1 MTNTNMPRH
10 HRTRARRGRGL
21 SKSKIMAHRQC
32 PKRLWLAV
40 CRPELADESG
50 SEAAFAGGHAV
61 GDIARQLHPGGELIE
76 GENLAESL
84 SLTQVALSERPRKPL
99 YEATFD
105 YQGTLIRADLLL
117 PRARRGYRLVEVKAS
132 GSVKPHYLEDV
143 AVQTWVMDK
152 AGIDL
157 KSLELAHVDTAWIY
171 PGSEHYEGLLT
182 YKDVTEGVNDH
193 LGEVEDWVDAARET
207 LAGGEPDIAPGPQ
220 CSKPYPCPFTQY
232 CIPPTPADSY
242 PLSDLPRGG
251 RLAAELVDEGY
262 SDLRELPADR
272 LTRRQHQFVFKAVR
286 AGRALV
292 LPAAG
297 KRLKSL
303 GWPRRYLDFETIFFA
318 VPIWAGT
325 RPYQQVPFQWSCH
338 IETAP
343 GKVEH
348 REFLAETPEDPRR
361 GFAESLVAVLGEDD
375 GPVFVYSAS
384 FERSRMEELADT
396 FPDLAPR
403 LEAAIERI
411 VDLLPLVR
419 DNYYHPDQHGSWSL
433 KAVLPTIAP
442 ELAYS
447 ELDISEGGS
456 AAEAYRSLL
465 DPDMDTREA
474 QQIRANLLEYCELDT
489 RALVRIAHF
498 LQNHKGK

>member
-1 MTNTNMPRH
+1 MPRN
-10 HRTRARRGRGL
+10 RTPRRRRGRGL

-32 PKRLWLAV
+32 PKRLWLEV
-40 CRPELADESG
+40 SRPELADESG
-50 SEAAFAGGHAV
+50 SQAVFAAGHVV

-76 GENLAESL
+76 GETLAESL
-84 SLTQVALSERPRKPL
+84 ALTQMALSERPRRPI

-117 PRARRGYRLVEVKAS
+117 PRPRSGYRLVEVKAS
-132 GSVKPHYLEDV
+132 SSVKDQYLEDV
-143 AVQTWVMDK
+143 AIQAWVTDK
-152 AGIDL
+152 AGIAL
-157 KSLELAHVDTAWIY
+157 KSLELAHVDTQWTY
-171 PGSEHYEGLLT
+171 PGDEDYEGLLV
-182 YKDVTEGVNDH
+182 YEDVSEDVNDR

-207 LAGGEPDIAPGPQ
+207 LSGGEPDIQPGPQ
-220 CSKPYPCPFTQY
+220 CTKPYDCPFMHY

-251 RLAAELVDEGY
+251 KVAEALAEEGFT
-262 SDLRELPADR
+262 DLRELPASR
-272 LTRRQHQFVFKAVR
+272 LTRPRHQFVHEAVR
-286 AGRALV
+286 AGHARV
-292 LPAAG
+292 LPGAR
-297 KRLKSL
+297 KTLKGL
-303 GWPRRYLDFETIFFA
+303 GWPRRYLDFETISFA

-338 IETAP
+338 IETTP
-343 GKVEH
+343 GKVAH

-361 GFAESLVAVLGEDD
+361 AFAESLVEVLANDD
-375 GPVFVYSAS
+375 GPIFAYSAG
-384 FERSRMEELADT
+384 FERGRMQELAAT
-396 FPDLAPR
+396 FPDLAPE

-419 DNYYHPDQHGSWSL
+419 DHYYHPDQHGSWSL

-447 ELDISEGGS
+447 DLEISEGGS
-456 AAEAYRSLL
+456 ASEAYRSLL
-465 DPDMDTREA
+465 DPEMDARETER
-474 QQIRANLLEYCELDT
+474 IRANLIEYCGLDT
-489 RALVRIAHF
+489 LALVRIAHF